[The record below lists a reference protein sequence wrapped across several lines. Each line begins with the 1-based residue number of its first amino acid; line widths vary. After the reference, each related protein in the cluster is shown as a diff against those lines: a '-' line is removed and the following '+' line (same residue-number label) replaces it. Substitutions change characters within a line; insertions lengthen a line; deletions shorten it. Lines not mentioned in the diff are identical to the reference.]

1 MSNRQGGFPNDDV
14 VRGAGVQLAK
24 GAGLVLIAII
34 IGIVLLQVVDD
45 GTSGPVTAATSKSTT
60 TTVKPTPTNPNSA
73 TTTTTKQPTT
83 PAKPPEQV
91 RVVVLN
97 AGAKT
102 GSARTMSQSLRTKGY
117 TNQPNQ
123 ATDWP
128 NRNQTGN
135 TVLCKAGFDREA
147 ASLAIAVGGGAKTA
161 AFPTPPPPSSTNV
174 DCVVAVGA

>member
-24 GAGLVLIAII
+24 GAGLVLVAII

-45 GTSGPVTAATSKSTT
+45 GTSGSVSGATSKPSS
-60 TTVKPTPTNPNSA
+60 TTVKPTPTSPNTA
-73 TTTTTKQPTT
+73 TTTTTKKPTT

-128 NRNQTGN
+128 NKNQTGN
-135 TVLCKAGFDREA
+135 TVMCKGTFDREA
-147 ASLAIAVGGGAKTA
+147 ASLAVAVGAGTKTV
-161 AFPTPPPPSSTNV
+161 AFPTPPPPSSNNV